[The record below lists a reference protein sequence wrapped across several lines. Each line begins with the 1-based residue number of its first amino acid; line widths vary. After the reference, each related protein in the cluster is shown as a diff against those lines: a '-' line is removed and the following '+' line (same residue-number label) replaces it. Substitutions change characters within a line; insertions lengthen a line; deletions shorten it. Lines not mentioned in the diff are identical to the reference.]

1 MLYVHDHHGDDR
13 DDGLDAHHHDDDC
26 HDRGDGRDQQ
36 LQDESD
42 DDDDDGDEIGV
53 PPYIVLE
60 ASERSV
66 PVSSSRPA
74 LTILSSRLLCF
85 SCPVSQSHT
94 CTRAGA
100 NSSKLRGK
108 CAKGKW

>member
-13 DDGLDAHHHDDDC
+13 DDGLDVHHHDDDC

-60 ASERSV
+60 ASGEVWQYHHHDQR
-66 PVSSSRPA
+66 
-74 LTILSSRLLCF
+74 
-85 SCPVSQSHT
+85 
-94 CTRAGA
+94 
-100 NSSKLRGK
+100 
-108 CAKGKW
+108 